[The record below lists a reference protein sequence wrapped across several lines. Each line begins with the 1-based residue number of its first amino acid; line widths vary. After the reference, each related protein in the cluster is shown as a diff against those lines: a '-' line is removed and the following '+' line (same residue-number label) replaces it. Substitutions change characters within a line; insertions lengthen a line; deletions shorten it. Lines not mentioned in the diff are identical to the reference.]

1 MGYLNTGGWIDVID
15 RRSFER
21 CPDGSRF
28 AYYAD
33 GWMLWIRR
41 SDARYK
47 CTQVGGSDSIEAA
60 AALAGLISRETE
72 FWTDA
77 AEAAKAGWPL
87 YGPDQELAPGN
98 TPQER
103 GGCS

>member
-1 MGYLNTGGWIDVID
+1 MGYLNTGGWIDVIE

-33 GWMLWIRR
+33 GGMLWVRR
-41 SDARYK
+41 SDGKYK
-47 CTQVGGSDSIEAA
+47 CTQVGGCNTIKLA
-60 AALAGLISRETE
+60 AALAGMISREAE
-72 FWTDA
+72 FWMDA
-77 AEAAKAGWPL
+77 AEAAKEGWPL
-87 YGPDQELAPGN
+87 YGPDQELAAGN

-103 GGCS
+103 GGCP